1 MRGWVNTPPP
11 LLGDKD
17 RGSREEQREAT
28 KTSSAWAAGEDGP
41 GQCWAHI
48 VNTNNNAVNTNDN
61 AVTTNDNAVT
71 TNDNAV
77 NTNNNVVNREQQKLK
92 GFRTKSKTVT

>member
-48 VNTNNNAVNTNDN
+48 VNTNNNAVNI
-61 AVTTNDNAVT
+61 NDNAVT

-77 NTNNNVVNREQQKLK
+77 NTNDNVVNRDQQKLK

>member
-1 MRGWVNTPPP
+1 MRGWANTPPP

-28 KTSSAWAAGEDGP
+28 KTTSAWAAGEDGP

-61 AVTTNDNAVT
+61 AAT

-77 NTNNNVVNREQQKLK
+77 NTNDNVVNRDQQKLK

>member
-1 MRGWVNTPPP
+1 MGEYPPP

-61 AVTTNDNAVT
+61 AAT

-77 NTNNNVVNREQQKLK
+77 NTNDNVVNRDQQKLK